1 MVPQNFS
8 IQEAARPR
16 LDPRPEQM
24 GEQPVSP
31 QLHRSAQADPVL
43 ASASTASHVVPN
55 VTKKSF
61 TLVISII
68 LRTLGFTPVS
78 TRHRPVFWCD
88 TQAATS
94 DPNPTESM

>member
-1 MVPQNFS
+1 MARQSFS
-8 IQEAARPR
+8 IQEATWPTR
-16 LDPRPEQM
+16 LDGR
-24 GEQPVSP
+24 GTRLCTKF
-31 QLHRSAQADPVL
+31 QLSAQADPVL